1 MAHTWL
7 ILAGLLLIAEL
18 LSGTFY
24 LLMLAVAAL
33 GAWVAMMLGVDFLTQ
48 TIVFLI
54 GAAILTVLTRRY
66 RYRINAR
73 NRPNLAENLD
83 AGVILTV
90 RDWDNGIG
98 RTYYRGTNWA
108 VQLETD
114 DQAPLTDGSFRIVR
128 LDGTRIRVERL

>member
-54 GAAILTVLTRRY
+54 GAAILTAIATASMPVTAPTLPKIWMPVKSSPFAIGITASDAP
-66 RYRINAR
+66 IIVAR
-73 NRPNLAENLD
+73 
-83 AGVILTV
+83 
-90 RDWDNGIG
+90 IG
-98 RTYYRGTNWA
+98 RYNWKP
-108 VQLETD
+108 TIKH
-114 DQAPLTDGSFRIVR
+114 R
-128 LDGTRIRVERL
+128 

>member
-66 RYRINAR
+66 RYASMPVTAPTLPKIWMPVKSSPFAIGITASDAPIIVAR
-73 NRPNLAENLD
+73 
-83 AGVILTV
+83 
-90 RDWDNGIG
+90 IG
-98 RTYYRGTNWA
+98 RYNWKP
-108 VQLETD
+108 TIKH
-114 DQAPLTDGSFRIVR
+114 R
-128 LDGTRIRVERL
+128 